1 MVCHRGVVLAQRVV
15 QAEGEFSFFFCK
27 DGLGLPQ
34 AKDILPTIFND

>member
-15 QAEGEFSFFFCK
+15 QAEGEFSFFCK